1 MSLKKHTKMLY
12 WLSIYFL
19 FSFNILLTFN
29 LFFIFFYFSFPSTFT
44 LDFLS
49 ITFSLKISEKGV
61 KLWLPNL
68 NHARFMIWWWQS
80 LHPNGIMKKI
90 TSLTRWLMLI
100 SIKNCPSESMLL
112 TGFDKSPKWFKS
124 IQI

>member
-1 MSLKKHTKMLY
+1 MKENKCNEFEETYK
-12 WLSIYFL
+12 
-19 FSFNILLTFN
+19 NALLTFN

-68 NHARFMIWWWQS
+68 NHARFMI
-80 LHPNGIMKKI
+80 
-90 TSLTRWLMLI
+90 
-100 SIKNCPSESMLL
+100 
-112 TGFDKSPKWFKS
+112 
-124 IQI
+124 